1 MARKSVRG
9 RGAVIVAD
17 ERPHTGSR
25 GARRYH
31 ERVPHAFGREHTTAQ
46 RALDL
51 TQQVRHHGE
60 HVVLVAVEM
69 AVAATNLIPLQ
80 WGKKFPRQRRK
91 NRC

>member
-1 MARKSVRG
+1 MALTSVRG

-17 ERPHTGSR
+17 ERRHTGSR
-25 GARRYH
+25 AARRYH

-46 RALDL
+46 RAL
-51 TQQVRHHGE
+51 
-60 HVVLVAVEM
+60 EM